1 MPVAIKAPTVL
12 SLQTDK
18 VFTWF
23 IGTQLPAAPEVYC
36 SWTCELQPCRASPL
50 GAECSSSAMVNLY
63 RPVLKEVNQRPNRTA
78 SITHFRI
85 DLRRGARPHSMAFK
99 DAAGFACLTFNISS
113 ITYGA
118 MLGVF
123 LRGIPATRC
132 SDRGNLISMPS
143 GSLTYTTLLTLIE
156 TRNLALGWTWLIVID
171 TAWNC
176 GLRCLWHKKAPRSE

>member
-1 MPVAIKAPTVL
+1 MCIQRCCGL
-12 SLQTDK
+12 
-18 VFTWF
+18 
-23 IGTQLPAAPEVYC
+23 C
-36 SWTCELQPCRASPL
+36 S
-50 GAECSSSAMVNLY
+50 
-63 RPVLKEVNQRPNRTA
+63 
-78 SITHFRI
+78 
-85 DLRRGARPHSMAFK
+85 
-99 DAAGFACLTFNISS
+99 LTFNIGS

-156 TRNLALGWTWLIVID
+156 TGDLALGWTWLIVID